1 MAKRSCPF
9 CGKPVDERLNR
20 CPYCREAISPVPSV
34 TPVPRGGGS
43 MQGRMHIR
51 RGLLWA
57 LLAGVIYYFASGDSG
72 LKLPVDVPPFV
83 NEYLTPLLF
92 LAGAGMALYGWFLR
106 WRS

>member
-20 CPYCREAISPVPSV
+20 CPYCREGIPPIPSV
-34 TPVPRGGGS
+34 TPVSSGGGS
-43 MQGRMHIR
+43 TQGRMYIR

-57 LLAGVIYYFASGDSG
+57 LLAGVIYYFAGGHSG

-92 LAGAGMALYGWFLR
+92 LAGAGMALYGVFLR

>member
-20 CPYCREAISPVPSV
+20 CPYCREAMPAVPSV
-34 TPVPRGGGS
+34 APGPRGDS
-43 MQGRMHIR
+43 SQGRMYIR

-57 LLAGVIYYFASGDSG
+57 LLAGVIYYFAGGHSG

-92 LAGAGMALYGWFLR
+92 LAGAGMAVYGLFLR
-106 WRS
+106 MKG